1 MLIGLCKTPCLCLQ
15 KQKEADDT
23 MKDKVKNRIL
33 AAIRAIP
40 KDYLKDPVV
49 KETIRC
55 VLYGYLIDQGL
66 HPVPAY
72 RDPRYQEGPADMVGV
87 NDDNVITV
95 AFCSNPTIELTD
107 IKTLE
112 RIGCEQKTIIS
123 FSPNQKKVEMSTFFL
138 KPGIEHIYIYG
149 E

>member
-1 MLIGLCKTPCLCLQ
+1 M
-15 KQKEADDT
+15 KE
-23 MKDKVKNRIL
+23 KLKKRIL
-33 AAIRAIP
+33 EAIRAIP

-55 VLYGYLIDQGL
+55 ILSAYVQEQGL
-66 HPVPAY
+66 QPVPAF

-87 NDDNVITV
+87 DDYNVVRV

-107 IKTLE
+107 IKSLE
-112 RIGCEQKTIIS
+112 RIGCEQKVVIS

-138 KPGIEHIYIYG
+138 KPGIEHINIY
-149 E
+149 EKEKK